1 MVGVAQP
8 GKFGADVSHLN
19 LHKTFCIP
27 HGGGGPGV
35 GPVGVR
41 SHLAP
46 FLPGVVGE
54 QGTMLQGAAVG
65 PVSAAPFGSASILPI
80 PFVYISLMGAEGL
93 RRATEVAIL
102 SANYV
107 AKQLEAHYPVLYRGQ
122 NGLVAHECILDTRGV
137 KGASGVEAEDIAKRL
152 MDYGF
157 HAPTLSFPVAGTL
170 MVEPTESESKAELDR
185 FIEAMIGI
193 REEIAAVERGEADRE
208 NNVLKRAPHTAA
220 HVTSDEW
227 DRPYTRQ
234 QAAYPTQ
241 FTRERKFWP
250 YVGRV
255 ESAFGD
261 RNLVCSC
268 PPIES
273 YATT

>member
-1 MVGVAQP
+1 M
-8 GKFGADVSHLN
+8 ADAV
-19 LHKTFCIP
+19 LHAVDRQVLRAAERVVVLHHAGRAEQARAWAA
-27 HGGGGPGV
+27 HGLLIIVHG
-35 GPVGVR
+35 
-41 SHLAP
+41 
-46 FLPGVVGE
+46 
-54 QGTMLQGAAVG
+54 
-65 PVSAAPFGSASILPI
+65 
-80 PFVYISLMGAEGL
+80 
-93 RRATEVAIL
+93 ATEVNNVFLPPRAAVPGAL
-102 SANYV
+102 SAALGGATPV
-107 AKQLEAHYPVLYRGQ
+107 ARPPRPMLGELRSG
-122 NGLVAHECILDTRGV
+122 
-137 KGASGVEAEDIAKRL
+137 GASGISAEDVAKRL

-157 HAPTLSFPVAGTL
+157 HAPTLSFPVPGTL

-193 REEIAAVERGEADRE
+193 REEIAAVERGESDRE

-261 RNLVCSC
+261 RNLVCAC

-273 YATT
+273 YATS